1 MVKYYIVK
9 QPVASIHRLLQKN
22 YLPSKERQMQI
33 YHSLRQ
39 NLQWFVPASI
49 VQPNCREIV

>member
-33 YHSLRQ
+33 YHSLRH